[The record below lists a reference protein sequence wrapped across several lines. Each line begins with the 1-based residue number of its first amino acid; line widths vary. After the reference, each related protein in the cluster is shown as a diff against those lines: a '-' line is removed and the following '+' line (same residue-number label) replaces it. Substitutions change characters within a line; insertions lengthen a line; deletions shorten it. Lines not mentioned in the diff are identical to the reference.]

1 MSRLEIVR
9 SLRKIEADQV
19 GIAERPVN
27 DVKYNTAYYGRR
39 VHDGIPPPD
48 TSYAWCVVFQ
58 WWCFQ
63 KAGIPTSVFPKSAN
77 VFAVRNWFKNKRR
90 FYKTPMVGDLVIFAK
105 SHIGFVQKL
114 LDGNRIQTIEGNSG
128 DAVRRHTYQ
137 ANDPGIQG
145 YCRPEYHKVTDSG
158 PPHPDGKTE
167 EIVKALPRL
176 TSGDQGADVMRLQA
190 LLRANGQR
198 LPGSQLEDG
207 SFDGDFGSET
217 ETALQAVTGSIV
229 ADDAQWAKLLG
240 V

>member
-1 MSRLEIVR
+1 MR

-39 VHDGIPPPD
+39 VNDGTPPG

-63 KAGIPTSVFPKSAN
+63 KAGISTSVFPKSAN
-77 VFAVRNWFKNKRR
+77 VFAVRDWFKNKGR
-90 FYKTPMVGDLVIFAK
+90 FYRTPMVGDLVIFSK

-114 LDGNRIQTIEGNSG
+114 LENHRIQTIEGNSG
-128 DAVRRHTYQ
+128 DAVRRHTY
-137 ANDPGIQG
+137 AADDPGIEG
-145 YCRPEYHKVTDSG
+145 YCRPEYHKVTT
-158 PPHPDGKTE
+158 PITNTDGKTE
-167 EIVKALPRL
+167 EIVRDLPRL
-176 TSGDQGADVMRLQA
+176 KSGDRGADVMRLQA

-198 LPGSQLEDG
+198 LPDSQREDG
-207 SFDGDFGSET
+207 SFDGDFGNET
-217 ETALQAVTGSIV
+217 ETALRVVTGSTV
-229 ADDAQWAKLLG
+229 ADDAQWATLLG

>member
-9 SLRKIEADQV
+9 NVRKVEANQV

-27 DVKYNTAYYGRR
+27 DVKYNTAYYGHR
-39 VHDGIPPPD
+39 VSDGIPPH

-77 VFAVRNWFKNKRR
+77 VFAVRDWFKNKRR
-90 FYKTPMVGDLVIFAK
+90 FYKTPMVGDLVIFSI

-114 LDGNRIQTIEGNSG
+114 LEGGRIQTIEGNSG

-145 YCRPEYHKVTDSG
+145 YCRPEYHKVTDLG
-158 PPHPDGKTE
+158 PPPPGGKTE
-167 EIVKALPRL
+167 EIVRALPRL
-176 TSGDQGADVMRLQA
+176 TRGDQGADVMRLQA
-190 LLRANGQR
+190 LLRASGQS
-198 LPGSQLEDG
+198 LPGSQLKDG
-207 SFDGDFGSET
+207 SFDGGFGSET
-217 ETALQAVTGSIV
+217 EAALQAVTGSIV
-229 ADDAQWAKLLG
+229 ADDALWAKLLG